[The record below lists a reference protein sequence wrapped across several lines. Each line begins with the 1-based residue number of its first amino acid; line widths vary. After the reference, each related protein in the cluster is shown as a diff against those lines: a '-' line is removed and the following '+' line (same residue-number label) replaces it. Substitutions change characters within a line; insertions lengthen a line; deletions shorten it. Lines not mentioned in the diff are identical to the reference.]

1 MTMIAV
7 KDKLRN
13 YKISLLVGSIA
24 LIIEGLIMMWKGDI
38 DFPVFLGLLF
48 GLISMTVSF
57 WHYIGASKETRDER
71 MLRVGTYAITLAWFS
86 TIMIIDFAAIIA
98 HYTHIQYNG
107 VQAMGFA
114 LSVGIASM
122 LAWLGYYSTK
132 GDLGLPDYA

>member
-1 MTMIAV
+1 MLAV

-48 GLISMTVSF
+48 GLISMAVSF
-57 WHYIGASKETRDER
+57 WHYIGASKKTRDER
-71 MLRVGTYAITLAWFS
+71 MLRVGTYATTLAWFS